1 MIASVQPSRLSA
13 SNSSARRRVAGGMRL
28 RALRRALPTENI
40 VSAYGT
46 AMCKSSR
53 AGQIATGIATVG
65 LAHAAARPTAVAA
78 CAPAV
83 AGSYLT

>member
-1 MIASVQPSRLSA
+1 M
-13 SNSSARRRVAGGMRL
+13 
-28 RALRRALPTENI
+28 PTEDI
-40 VSAYGT
+40 VGAYET